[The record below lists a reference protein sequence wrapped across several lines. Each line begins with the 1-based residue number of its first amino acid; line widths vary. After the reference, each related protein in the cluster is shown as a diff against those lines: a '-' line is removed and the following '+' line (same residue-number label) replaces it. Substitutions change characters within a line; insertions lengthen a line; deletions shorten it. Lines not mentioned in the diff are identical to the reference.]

1 MRLLLLAAAA
11 IAVTIGTLTFGA
23 LRILTDTGPDW

>member
-1 MRLLLLAAAA
+1 MRLLLLAAATA
-11 IAVTIGTLTFGA
+11 AVTIGTITLGV